1 MKSNWKVQVSKEEIP
16 ELIGSL
22 IDLFEDL
29 FEDFLEEKGVTSEM
43 MPNPERDTEDN
54 CEETAI
60 IYGEDYDL
68 LADSIADVLGITR
81 P

>member
-22 IDLFEDL
+22 IDL

>member
-22 IDLFEDL
+22 IDLFED
-29 FEDFLEEKGVTSEM
+29 FLEEKGVTSEM
-43 MPNPERDTEDN
+43 MLNLERDTEDN

>member
-1 MKSNWKVQVSKEEIP
+1 MKSNWKVQVSEEKIP

-22 IDLFEDL
+22 IDS
-29 FEDFLEEKGVTSEM
+29 FEDFLEEKGITPEMIPTSE
-43 MPNPERDTEDN
+43 RDADID
-54 CEETAI
+54 CEETSI
-60 IYGEDYDL
+60 IYGEDYDW

>member
-1 MKSNWKVQVSKEEIP
+1 MKSNWKVQVSEEEIP

-22 IDLFEDL
+22 IDS

-43 MPNPERDTEDN
+43 IPNPERDTEDN
-54 CEETAI
+54 CEESAI
-60 IYGEDYDL
+60 IYGEDYDF

-81 P
+81 

>member
-22 IDLFEDL
+22 IDLFED
-29 FEDFLEEKGVTSEM
+29 FLEEKGVTSEM
-43 MPNPERDTEDN
+43 MPNSERDTEDN

>member
-1 MKSNWKVQVSKEEIP
+1 MQVSEEEIP

-22 IDLFEDL
+22 IDS

-54 CEETAI
+54 CEESAI
-60 IYGEDYDL
+60 IYGEDCQYPH
-68 LADSIADVLGITR
+68 G
-81 P
+81 

>member
-1 MKSNWKVQVSKEEIP
+1 MKSNWKVQVSEEEIP

-22 IDLFEDL
+22 IDS

-43 MPNPERDTEDN
+43 MPNPERDT
-54 CEETAI
+54 CEESAI
-60 IYGEDYDL
+60 IYGEDYDF

-81 P
+81 

>member
-1 MKSNWKVQVSKEEIP
+1 M
-16 ELIGSL
+16 
-22 IDLFEDL
+22 
-29 FEDFLEEKGVTSEM
+29 EEKGVTSEM
-43 MPNPERDTEDN
+43 MLNLERDTEDN

>member
-22 IDLFEDL
+22 IDLFED
-29 FEDFLEEKGVTSEM
+29 FLEEKGVTSEM
-43 MPNPERDTEDN
+43 MLNLERDTENN

>member
-1 MKSNWKVQVSKEEIP
+1 MKSNWKVQVSEEKIP

-22 IDLFEDL
+22 IDS
-29 FEDFLEEKGVTSEM
+29 FEDFLEEKGITPEM
-43 MPNPERDTEDN
+43 IPNSERDADID
-54 CEETAI
+54 CEETSI
-60 IYGEDYDL
+60 IYGEGYDW